1 MANEHKQSLRFLL
14 VLVIVLF
21 KGVTSNIDNEDFK
34 ENSYGGFNEG
44 FYNPF
49 NDRFPESYDAPLH
62 PIENHL
68 WRSPENLG
76 EISGVAVDP
85 SGKLVIFHRAD
96 RVWDYYTFDENAE
109 YQEKYRGPIRENVV
123 LTLNPNTGDVIR
135 AWGNLTFYLPHGV
148 HVDSFGNVWLT
159 DIALHQVFK
168 YSAHGVPRLVL
179 GQRFEP
185 GSDLEHFCQPTS
197 VAVAPG
203 GEIVVADGYCNSRIM
218 LFDSRGN
225 PKYSIGEH
233 WVSLKI
239 PHALTILPDR
249 QVCVADR
256 ENSRIVCMNVGLSG
270 TKQYLELPYS
280 IRHRQF
286 DRIYGIASYH
296 GIIYAVNG
304 VTSRSKLQGFTI
316 EPINRSVIGFW
327 GPESSPF
334 LKPHAIAICPNGT
347 ALYVSE
353 IGPNRVWKFD
363 LVQTQ

>member
-1 MANEHKQSLRFLL
+1 MVF
-14 VLVIVLF
+14 VIVLF
-21 KGVTSNIDNEDFK
+21 KGVTSDIDGEDFD
-34 ENSYGGFNEG
+34 ENHYGKFDGV
-44 FYNPF
+44 YNPF
-49 NDRFPESYDAPLH
+49 NDQFPDEAPLQ
-62 PIENHL
+62 PTENHV

-96 RVWDYYTFDENAE
+96 RVWDYDTFDENAE
-109 YQEKYRGPIRENVV
+109 YQEKYKGPIRDNVV
-123 LTLNPNTGDVIR
+123 LTLDSNTGDIIR
-135 AWGNLTFYLPHGV
+135 VWGNQTFYLPHGV
-148 HVDSFGNVWLT
+148 HVDSFGNIWLT

-185 GSDLEHFCQPTS
+185 GNDMDHFCQPTT
-197 VAVAPG
+197 VAIAPG
-203 GEIVVADGYCNSRIM
+203 GEIVIADGYCNSRIM

-225 PKYSIGEH
+225 PKYSIDEH

-239 PHALTILPDR
+239 PHALTILPNR

-270 TKQYLELPYS
+270 AKQYPELPYS
-280 IRHRQF
+280 IHHRHF
-286 DRIYGIASYH
+286 GRIFGIASYR

-304 VTSRSKLQGFTI
+304 MTSRNIQVKGFTI
-316 EPINRSVIGFW
+316 DPINRSVIGFW
-327 GPESSPF
+327 GPESSVF
-334 LKPHAIAICPNGT
+334 LRPHAIAICPNGT

-353 IGPNRVWKFD
+353 IGPNKVWKFD
-363 LVQTQ
+363 LVQTL